1 MYHTLSKKSRLSST
15 FSLCY
20 NELSVK
26 YGGKV
31 SKLANYLNQHI
42 VGNVFDRPSICETY
56 ATDRSVLRAVP
67 KMVALPETAED
78 VCKLVRFSNQ
88 LAIRDLRL
96 PLTIR
101 GTGTSK
107 TGASIG
113 DGLVISTERMNHI
126 EEIDTRGRLVRVQ
139 PGVTLGA
146 LNAALSLQGLCLPID
161 YDPHVTIGSLI
172 ANCPNDDA
180 SGKHGGIFHYVERA
194 EVVLSSG
201 DIVQL
206 APYNLR
212 TLSNKLDASSFEGA
226 IYRKIEQILDQHA
239 DTVLDRSTR
248 PFDSAGYANITKVR
262 ESHTINL
269 LPLMFASQGTLG
281 LITDIILRIELL
293 PPPTKRLLVAMPDL
307 KGFLRFLNFASE
319 LDPRFLKIY
328 DTRIVLQAAQFG
340 NLPRAFRHHRLTE
353 GWIAMIGFDDRRF
366 RAAKKIQ
373 HCQNVLPPGTFSLE
387 ETTDNTDNFT
397 EFKAVMLSF
406 LNDHTKGERLAIADD
421 VYIPRYR
428 FADFVAGLKQIEE
441 VLDLDLPVFGSY
453 SISNYNVRPEIDYA
467 NFEGRRKVISFLR
480 QYSQLVSDCE
490 GSLTGG
496 SPEGR
501 IKALSTTQA
510 LSPAERELYLDIKAA
525 FDPNNILNPGVKMG
539 AELRDTI
546 RHLCTKE
553 KKGIITP

>member
-1 MYHTLSKKSRLSST
+1 M
-15 FSLCY
+15 
-20 NELSVK
+20 
-26 YGGKV
+26 

-67 KMVALPETAED
+67 KLVALPETAED

-88 LAIRDLRL
+88 LALRDLHL

-113 DGLVISTERMNHI
+113 DGLVVSTERMNHI

-146 LNAALSLQGLCLPID
+146 LNAALALQGMCLPID
-161 YDPHVTIGSLI
+161 YDPHITIGSLI

-180 SGKHGGIFHYVERA
+180 SSKHGGIFHYVERA

-212 TLSNKLDASSFEGA
+212 TLNNKLDASSFEGA
-226 IYRKIEQILDQHA
+226 VYRRIEQILDQHA

-262 ESHTINL
+262 ESRTVNL

-281 LITDIILRIELL
+281 IITDIILRIELL
-293 PPPTKRLLVAMPDL
+293 PPPTRRFIVIMPDL
-307 KGFLRFLNFASE
+307 KGFLRFLNFACE
-319 LDPRFLKIY
+319 LNPRFLRIY
-328 DTRIVLQAAQFG
+328 DSRILLQAAQFG
-340 NLPRAFRHHRLTE
+340 NLPQAFRHHRLTE
-353 GWIAMIGFDDRRF
+353 GWLAIVGFDDRRF

-387 ETTDNTDNFT
+387 ETTENTDDFT
-397 EFKAVMLSF
+397 EFDSVLLSY
-406 LNDHTKGERLAIADD
+406 LNDDLGGERTAIADD
-421 VYIPRYR
+421 VYIPNYR
-428 FADFVAGLKQIEE
+428 FSDFVAGLKQVEE
-441 VLDLDLPVFGSY
+441 LLDLDLPVFGSY
-453 SISNYNVRPEIDYA
+453 STSNYSVRPKIDYG

-480 QYSQLVSDCE
+480 QYSQLVVSCE

-501 IKALSTTQA
+501 IKALSTSQTF
-510 LSPAERELYLDIKAA
+510 SPAERQLYLDIKAA
-525 FDPNNILNPGVKMG
+525 FDPNNILNPGVKLG

-546 RHLCTKE
+546 RHLRTE
-553 KKGIITP
+553 EQKGIITP

>member
-1 MYHTLSKKSRLSST
+1 M
-15 FSLCY
+15 
-20 NELSVK
+20 
-26 YGGKV
+26 

-78 VCKLVRFSNQ
+78 VCKLVRFANQ

-101 GTGTSK
+101 GTGTGK

-126 EEIDTRGRLVRVQ
+126 EEIDVRGRLVRVQ
-139 PGVTLGA
+139 PGVTLGT
-146 LNAALSLQGLCLPID
+146 LNAALGLQGLCLPID
-161 YDPHVTIGSLI
+161 YDPHITMGSLI

-212 TLSNKLDASSFEGA
+212 TLDNKLDASSFECA

-248 PFDSAGYANITKVR
+248 PFDLAGYANITKVR
-262 ESHTINL
+262 ESHTVNL

-281 LITDIILRIELL
+281 FITDIILRIDLL
-293 PPPTKRLLVAMPDL
+293 PPPTRRFMVAIPDF
-307 KGFLRFLNFASE
+307 KGFLRFLNFACE
-319 LDPRFLKIY
+319 LEPRFLKIY
-328 DTRIVLQAAQFG
+328 DARIIQQAAEFG
-340 NLPRAFRHHRLTE
+340 NLPQAFRHHRLTE
-353 GWIAMIGFDDRRF
+353 GWIAMAGFDDRRF
-366 RAAKKIQ
+366 RAARKIQ
-373 HCQNVLPPGTFSLE
+373 HCKNVLPPGIFSIE
-387 ETTDNTDNFT
+387 ETTNNASHFQ
-397 EFKAVMLSF
+397 EFDSAMLSF
-406 LNDHTKGERLAIADD
+406 LNDCGGGERLAVADD

-428 FADFVAGLKQIEE
+428 LADFIAGLKQIEE
-441 VLDLDLPVFGSY
+441 ILSLDLSIFGSY
-453 SISNYNVRPEIDYA
+453 STSNYNVRPEIDYA
-467 NFEGRRKVISFLR
+467 NFEGRRKVVNFLR
-480 QYSQLVSDCE
+480 QYSQLVTECE

-501 IKALSTTQA
+501 IKALPTSQSLT
-510 LSPAERELYLDIKAA
+510 PAERELYLDIKTA

-539 AELRDTI
+539 TELRDTI
-546 RHLCTKE
+546 RHLRTEE